1 MSSEVAIRVQGLGKC
16 FHIYEQPRARL
27 RQFTVRPLRRLLGL
41 SAPDHFKPFWALR
54 DVSFEV
60 HRGETVGI
68 IGGNGSGKSTLLQLI
83 CGTLTP
89 TEGSVQT
96 HGRVGALLELGSGFN
111 PEFSGRDNIFLNAAI
126 LGMSREE
133 TQAKFDAIVRFAD
146 IGEHLDQPVKT
157 YSSGMAVRLAF
168 AVQSHADPEILVV
181 DEALAVGD
189 AKFQA
194 KCFERLK
201 QLRAQG
207 TSILLVTHD
216 SAQVVTH
223 CDRAILLRH
232 GAMQTQGLPRDVINA
247 YHEQLFGKPAIENS
261 QTPSSAEP
269 TTVAHPTLNSQADVF
284 ASRAGHNP
292 HEHRWG
298 DQAATLLDFCLATPE
313 QTYPSAVR
321 SGQALTLE
329 LMCLFNAPV
338 YQPIVGVTV
347 KTHEGV
353 TVSGTNTQL
362 QAAPELS
369 RTWQAGETLL
379 IQAQWLCHLG
389 PGDYFIS
396 VGIASSQHGE
406 VVPHD
411 RRYDSIHFTVLPTPG
426 FFGLA
431 NLQLGLQAHAPS
443 P

>member
-1 MSSEVAIRVQGLGKC
+1 MSSEVAVSVQGLGKC

-27 RQFTVRPLRRLLGL
+27 RQFIVRPLRRLLGL
-41 SAPDHFKPFWALR
+41 NAPDHYKPFWALR

-111 PEFSGRDNIFLNAAI
+111 PEFSGRENIFLNAAI

-146 IGEHLDQPVKT
+146 IGEHLEQPVKT

-216 SAQVVTH
+216 SNQVVTH
-223 CDRAILLRH
+223 CDRAILLRQ
-232 GAMQTQGLPRDVINA
+232 GAVQTQGLPRDVINA
-247 YHEQLFGKPAIENS
+247 YHEQLFGKPAIDNGEAF
-261 QTPSSAEP
+261 TSAEP
-269 TTVAHPTLNSQADVF
+269 KAVAHPTLNSQTDVF

-298 DQAATLLDFCLATPE
+298 DQAATLLDFCLATTE

-329 LMCLFNAPV
+329 VMCRFNAPV
-338 YQPIVGVTV
+338 HQPIVGMTI

-353 TVSGTNTQL
+353 TVSGSNTQL
-362 QAAPELS
+362 QAASELG

-379 IQAQWLCHLG
+379 IQAHWVCHLG

-396 VGIASSQHGE
+396 VGVASPQHGE

-431 NLQLGLQAHAPS
+431 NLQLGLQAHAPT

>member
-1 MSSEVAIRVQGLGKC
+1 
-16 FHIYEQPRARL
+16 
-27 RQFTVRPLRRLLGL
+27 
-41 SAPDHFKPFWALR
+41 
-54 DVSFEV
+54 
-60 HRGETVGI
+60 
-68 IGGNGSGKSTLLQLI
+68 
-83 CGTLTP
+83 
-89 TEGSVQT
+89 
-96 HGRVGALLELGSGFN
+96 VGALHELGSGFN
-111 PEFSGRDNIFLNAAI
+111 PEFSGRENIFLNAAI
-126 LGMSREE
+126 LGLSREE
-133 TQAKFDAIVRFAD
+133 TQAKFDDIVRFAD
-146 IGEHLDQPVKT
+146 IGQHLEQPVKT

-168 AVQSHADPEILVV
+168 AVQAHADPDILVV

-232 GAMQTQGLPRDVINA
+232 GEVQTQGLPRDVINA
-247 YHEQLFGKPAIENS
+247 YHEQLFGKPAIDNGEA
-261 QTPSSAEP
+261 PASAEP
-269 TTVAHPTLNSQADVF
+269 KAVAHPTLNSQTDVF

-298 DQAATLLDFCLATPE
+298 DQAATLLDFCLSTPDNN
-313 QTYPSAVR
+313 YPSAVR
-321 SGQALTLE
+321 SGLALTLE
-329 LMCLFNAPV
+329 VMCRFNAPV
-338 YQPIVGVTV
+338 HQPIVGVTV

-353 TVSGTNTQL
+353 TISGTNTQL
-362 QAAPELS
+362 QAAPELQ
-369 RTWQAGETLL
+369 RDWQAGETVL
-379 IQAQWLCHLG
+379 IQADWVCHLG

-396 VGIASSQHGE
+396 VGIASQQHGE

-431 NLQLGLQAHAPS
+431 NLQLGLQAHAPT

>member
-1 MSSEVAIRVQGLGKC
+1 MSSEVAISVQGLGKC
-16 FHIYEQPRARL
+16 FHIYSQPRARL

-41 SAPDHFKPFWALR
+41 NAPDHYKPFWALR
-54 DVSFEV
+54 GVSFEV

-111 PEFSGRDNIFLNAAI
+111 PEFSGRENIFLNAAI

-133 TQAKFDAIVRFAD
+133 TQAKFDAILRFAD
-146 IGEHLDQPVKT
+146 IGEHLEQPVKT

-168 AVQSHADPEILVV
+168 AVQAHADPDILVV

-216 SAQVVTH
+216 SGQVVNH

-232 GAMQTQGLPRDVINA
+232 GAVQAHGLPRDVINA
-247 YHEQLFGKPAIENS
+247 YHEQLFGKAAIGAID
-261 QTPSSAEP
+261 QAPSEASP
-269 TTVAHPTLNSQADVF
+269 TVSHAHLSSQADVY
-284 ASRAGHNP
+284 ATRAGHNP

-298 DQAATLLDFCLATPE
+298 DQAASLLDFCLSTPE

-321 SGQALTLE
+321 SGQAMSLE
-329 LMCLFNAPV
+329 VMCRFNAPV
-338 YQPIVGVTV
+338 HQPIVGVTV

-362 QAAPELS
+362 QAAPELG
-369 RTWQAGETLL
+369 RTWQAGETLR
-379 IQAQWLCHLG
+379 IEAQWLCHLG

-396 VGIASSQHGE
+396 VGIASQQHGE

-431 NLQLGLQAHAPS
+431 NLQLGVQAHAPAT
-443 P
+443 

>member
-16 FHIYEQPRARL
+16 FHIYEQSRARL
-27 RQFTVRPLRRLLGL
+27 RQFTLRPLRRFFGL

-60 HRGETVGI
+60 RRGETVGI
-68 IGGNGSGKSTLLQLI
+68 VGGNGSGKSTLLQLI
-83 CGTLTP
+83 CGTLSP
-89 TEGSVQT
+89 TEGTVHT

-111 PEFSGRDNIFLNAAI
+111 PEFSGRENIFLNAAI

-146 IGEHLDQPVKT
+146 IGEHLEQPVKT

-232 GAMQTQGLPRDVINA
+232 GAVQTQGIPRDVINA
-247 YHEQLFGKPAIENS
+247 YHEQLFGKPTIHNDDAAV
-261 QTPSSAEP
+261 SAKP
-269 TTVAHPTLNSQADVF
+269 VAVPHPTLNSRDDVF

-298 DQAATLLDFCLATPE
+298 DQAATLLDFCLSTPE
-313 QTYPSAVR
+313 HSYPSTVR
-321 SGQALTLE
+321 SGQPLTLE
-329 LMCLFNAPV
+329 VMCRFNAAV
-338 YQPIVGVTV
+338 HQPILGVTV

-353 TVSGTNTQL
+353 TISGTNTQL
-362 QAAPELS
+362 QVASELA

-379 IQAQWLCHLG
+379 IQADWVCHLG

-396 VGIASSQHGE
+396 VGIASQQHGE

-411 RRYDSIHFTVLPTPG
+411 RRYDSIHLTVLPTPD

-431 NLQLGLQAHAPS
+431 NLQLGLQARALTP
-443 P
+443 